1 MLRGGAVLPL
11 LALALAE
18 ELQQALLLVGA
29 VPAQYPN
36 EGVAELRVVEGVQER
51 VDGGVEV
58 AEPQREQVDV
68 HVEGTAQERLEG
80 EEHEVRHPA
89 HGERQH
95 DGGERHHRLRVA
107 RRHLLFV
114 VHVTAAPT
122 VAVAVAAAVVAV
134 EHGALH
140 AGADARHL
148 VDLLH
153 LLARDAQDPEVDDAH
168 DDERTEVRA
177 DGDEQHVRL
186 VEQEGAH
193 ARRRVA
199 VLYVQV
205 GRVPAE
211 VDRHEAHDDG
221 EGPDAGDRHPHDARR
236 HLALVLQRPR
246 QRAVA
251 VDADGEQRQ
260 DGDGAQRDVRRR
272 EDVAEDAAERP
283 LVVQRVDGAERQHA
297 QADAQVGGGQR
308 QDEQVRRR
316 VHASVRQHRDGDEQ
330 IAEDRDEYDD
340 AEDDPDDDD

>member
-58 AEPQREQVDV
+58 PEPQGEQVEV
-68 HVEGTAQERLEG
+68 HVEGTAQERLQS

-89 HGERQH
+89 DGERQH

-114 VHVTAAPT
+114 VYVTAAPT
-122 VAVAVAAAVVAV
+122 VAVAGVAAAVVAV
-134 EHGALH
+134 EHRTLH

-148 VDLLH
+148 VDLLY
-153 LLARDAQDPEVDDAH
+153 LFARDAQDAEVDNAH

-193 ARRRVA
+193 ARRRIA
-199 VLYVQV
+199 VLHVQV

-211 VDRHEAHDDG
+211 VDRHEAHDDR
-221 EGPDAGDRHPHDARR
+221 EGPDGGDRHPHDARR

-283 LVVQRVDGAERQHA
+283 LVV
-297 QADAQVGGGQR
+297 
-308 QDEQVRRR
+308 
-316 VHASVRQHRDGDEQ
+316 
-330 IAEDRDEYDD
+330 
-340 AEDDPDDDD
+340 